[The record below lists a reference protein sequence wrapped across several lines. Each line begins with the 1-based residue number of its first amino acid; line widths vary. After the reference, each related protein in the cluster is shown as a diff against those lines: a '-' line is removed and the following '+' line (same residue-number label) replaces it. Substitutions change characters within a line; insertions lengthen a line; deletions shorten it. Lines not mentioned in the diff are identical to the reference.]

1 MSPFRRA
8 CVDGPGDRVPY
19 LKEMR
24 FFFRGVAVVRGE
36 VFGFPGNGG
45 SPIAGW
51 FSSWN
56 ILLMWIKQ
64 E

>member
-1 MSPFRRA
+1 MDLGIES
-8 CVDGPGDRVPY
+8 
-19 LKEMR
+19 L
-24 FFFRGVAVVRGE
+24 VAAVRGE